1 MRHIPKHYRHMSSE
15 VLIAMTLWTRGR
27 EQAAALAELEARG
40 LQLAPKQQL
49 MAGLTNWRL
58 PHAHVPSETYA
69 AC

>member
-1 MRHIPKHYRHMSSE
+1 MRHIPKHYRNMSSE
-15 VLIAMTLWTRGR
+15 ILIAMTLWTRGR

-58 PHAHVPSETYA
+58 PHAHVSGATYA
-69 AC
+69 GC